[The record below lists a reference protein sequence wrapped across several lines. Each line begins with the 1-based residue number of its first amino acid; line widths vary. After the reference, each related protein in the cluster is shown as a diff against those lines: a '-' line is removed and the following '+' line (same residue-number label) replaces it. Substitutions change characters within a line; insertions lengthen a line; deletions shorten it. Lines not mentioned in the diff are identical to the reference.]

1 MSKNKGLA
9 LELTSLLD
17 VIMIMLFW
25 VMTNSSSSAAKAEE
39 KADQKVKNAQTKV
52 ESAEKKLDEQA
63 KEYEQKIEDLKA
75 QAYDQQKALNDEAA
89 MNQKAINDYKD
100 GLLITLNIR
109 NENGKDK
116 LTLARGSSQIA
127 EYSITDGL
135 YDELD
140 LALASMGISD
150 DNAAMAAVIY
160 DGDAVLYNDLSTIRE
175 IVSKL
180 SQSHKSVYFTYINT
194 SK

>member
-63 KEYEQKIEDLKA
+63 KEYEQKID
-75 QAYDQQKALNDEAA
+75 DQQKALNDEAA

-160 DGDAVLYNDLSTIRE
+160 DGDAVLYNDLSAIRE